1 MSETSFSLHA
11 EQTLEGL
18 LERMSEI
25 DALADLDMDIIDG
38 VLTLEFDNGGTVILN
53 RQEAASQIWLASP
66 EGPAHF
72 GYDADQDEWLN
83 DRTGET
89 LTDTLNRVL
98 SAGCGEPIGL

>member
-1 MSETSFSLHA
+1 MAEISFSLHA
-11 EQTLEGL
+11 EQTLEAL
-18 LERMSEI
+18 LERMSEF

-38 VLTLEFDNGGTVILN
+38 VLTLEFEDGGKVILN

-72 GYDADQDEWLN
+72 GYDADQDAWLN
-83 DRTGET
+83 DRTGES

-98 SAGCGEPIGL
+98 SQHTGEEIRL

>member
-1 MSETSFSLHA
+1 MADISFSLHA
-11 EQTLEGL
+11 EQTLESL
-18 LERMSEI
+18 LERMSEF

-38 VLTLEFDNGGTVILN
+38 VLTLEFEDGGKLILN

-72 GYDADQDEWLN
+72 GYDADRDAWLN
-83 DRTGET
+83 DRTGES

-98 SAGCGEPIGL
+98 SAGCGETIRL

>member
-1 MSETSFSLHA
+1 MSENSFSLHA

-53 RQEAASQIWLASP
+53 RQEAAGQIWLASP

-72 GYDADQDEWLN
+72 GYDADRDAWLN

-98 SAGCGEPIGL
+98 SAGTGEEIRL